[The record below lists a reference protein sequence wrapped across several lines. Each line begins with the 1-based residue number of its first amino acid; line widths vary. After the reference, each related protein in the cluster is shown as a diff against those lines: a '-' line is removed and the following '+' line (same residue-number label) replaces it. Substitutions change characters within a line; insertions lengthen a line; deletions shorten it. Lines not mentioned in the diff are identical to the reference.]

1 MLSVSFSTLSNWNG
15 GFDKKMSP
23 LIVPENRGKAGKVTV
38 EIVKMVIDKAKQMKK
53 HGKAIRIKR
62 FTKTLIEEDQIILS
76 SKKVKEILIANDL
89 FGARTRQKRP
99 KFYQSLRQRIPN
111 GLLSIDGSEFT
122 VRMEDTVFKFN
133 VELGVDVGTFA
144 HTAFSIADTETT
156 REVINVLSSHIK
168 NWGIPVGVLCDSGSA
183 NLSEDTQ
190 GYIKDMGMELVP
202 VGPGNPKGNGT
213 DEGAF
218 SQMKKVLGDI
228 RLNLSS
234 PKALAKS
241 FLEALIS
248 VYIKM
253 RNRLCVHDQK
263 VSPEQRMATAVS
275 GDQRDFERQR
285 LKAHKKTKRPCE
297 KNQPKLDRLHWVID
311 HFGLHVEPEA
321 KNRAERT
328 IRFYDLEAIA
338 KTELAFMSAINRKTN
353 RKNLSY
359 FFGIL
364 RNIQQQRD
372 DAARKQYCRERYN
385 YQMLLDMQRRENA
398 QQDPVTID
406 DVMAMLEKAVT
417 EKVRFIKDLA
427 TRKTREWTQELM
439 KGYKYLGTLKKKF
452 SDALGKLS
460 HLSLEEKQK
469 AWELIEQFLVL
480 ETTEKSVTH
489 SL

>member
-1 MLSVSFSTLSNWNG
+1 
-15 GFDKKMSP
+15 
-23 LIVPENRGKAGKVTV
+23 VPENRGKAGKVTI
-38 EIVKMVIDKAKQMKK
+38 ETVKMVIAKAKLMKN
-53 HGKAIRIKR
+53 HGKTIRIKR
-62 FTKTLIEEDQIILS
+62 FTKALMAEEQIVLS

-89 FGARTRQKRP
+89 FDVRTRQKRP

-122 VRMEDTVFKFN
+122 VRIEAAVFKFN

-168 NWGIPVGVLCDSGSA
+168 NWGTPVGVLCDSGSA
-183 NLSEDTQ
+183 NLSENAQ

-297 KNQPKLDRLHWVID
+297 KDQPKLDRLHWVID

-338 KTELAFMSAINRKTN
+338 KTELAFMNAINRKTN

-427 TRKTREWTQELM
+427 TRKAREWTQELM
-439 KGYKYLGTLKKKF
+439 KGYKYLGTLKKNF
-452 SDALGKLS
+452 SDALGKLN